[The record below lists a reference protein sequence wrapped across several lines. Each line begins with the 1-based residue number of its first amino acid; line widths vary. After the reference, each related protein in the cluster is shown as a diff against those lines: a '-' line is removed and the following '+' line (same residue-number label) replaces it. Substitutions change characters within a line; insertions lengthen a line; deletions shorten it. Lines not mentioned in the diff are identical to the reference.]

1 MCHVKYN
8 VLTYIFCASKHLITY
23 NICHNKHNIHIS
35 CNTLYLLCIFIFY
48 YLNTARTAAVGT
60 GAATTTLIAG
70 SSGSSSTIGTTTV
83 ATTSAGRAITGGA
96 TMGSI
101 ATSRA
106 ASTSIGT
113 AATVGGIASELG
125 STSVE
130 STVGINAVLDSASSS
145 TTTILAD
152 VQGAMSGVED
162 VILGDATTSDAIISG
177 AQSSSE
183 SIAGGVGGDVLSVA
197 AGDAG
202 VGVLSM
208 LPTWLVSGGLAVLA
222 SELAFAVFAIFILLR
237 AGGSAAKDVI
247 VNSKTNEEKMVEAL
261 PGEEIPD
268 IETQEVTSEENEE
281 HVEL

>member
-1 MCHVKYN
+1 M
-8 VLTYIFCASKHLITY
+8 LTYIFCASKHLITY

-48 YLNTARTAAVGT
+48 YLNTARTADVGT

-96 TMGSI
+96 TLGSI

-106 ASTSIGT
+106 GTSIGT

-247 VNSKTNEEKMVEAL
+247 VNSKTKEEKMVEAL

-268 IETQEVTSEENEE
+268 IDTQEVTSEEGKEF
-281 HVEL
+281 VEL

>member
-1 MCHVKYN
+1 MTNTIFKY
-8 VLTYIFCASKHLITY
+8 LA
-23 NICHNKHNIHIS
+23 
-35 CNTLYLLCIFIFY
+35 NTLYLLCIFIVY

-60 GAATTTLIAG
+60 GAATTIIIAG
-70 SSGSSSTIGTTTV
+70 SSSGSSSTAGTV
-83 ATTSAGRAITGGA
+83 AATSAGRAITGGA
-96 TMGSI
+96 TLGSI

-130 STVGINAVLDSASSS
+130 STLGINAVLDSASSS

-183 SIAGGVGGDVLSVA
+183 SIASMGGEVLSVA

-247 VNSKTNEEKMVEAL
+247 VNSKTNEERW
-261 PGEEIPD
+261 
-268 IETQEVTSEENEE
+268 
-281 HVEL
+281 

>member
-96 TMGSI
+96 TLGSI

-106 ASTSIGT
+106 GTSIGT

-130 STVGINAVLDSASSS
+130 STLGINAVLDSASSS

-247 VNSKTNEEKMVEAL
+247 VNSKTKEEKMVEAL

>member
-1 MCHVKYN
+1 MTNTIFKY
-8 VLTYIFCASKHLITY
+8 LA
-23 NICHNKHNIHIS
+23 
-35 CNTLYLLCIFIFY
+35 NTLYLLCIFIVY

-96 TMGSI
+96 TLGSI

-106 ASTSIGT
+106 GTSIGT

-130 STVGINAVLDSASSS
+130 STVGINGAVLDSASS

-183 SIAGGVGGDVLSVA
+183 SIAGGVGVDVLSAA
-197 AGDAG
+197 AGDAA

-247 VNSKTNEEKMVEAL
+247 VNSKTNEEKIVEAL
-261 PGEEIPD
+261 PSEEILD
-268 IETQEVTSEENEE
+268 IETQEVTSEESEE
-281 HVEL
+281 HVVL